1 MTAIVKPRLSCVY
14 SLFFFFFFFLIFKN
28 VVENL
33 TTKRKEGLR
42 YGAVLRDMSTEILNT
57 ALP

>member
-14 SLFFFFFFFLIFKN
+14 SPFFFLIFKN

-33 TTKRKEGLR
+33 STKRKEGLR
-42 YGAVLRDMSTEILNT
+42 YGAVLRI
-57 ALP
+57 

>member
-14 SLFFFFFFFLIFKN
+14 SPFFFFFFFLIFKN

-33 TTKRKEGLR
+33 STKRKEGLR
-42 YGAVLRDMSTEILNT
+42 YGAVLRI
-57 ALP
+57 